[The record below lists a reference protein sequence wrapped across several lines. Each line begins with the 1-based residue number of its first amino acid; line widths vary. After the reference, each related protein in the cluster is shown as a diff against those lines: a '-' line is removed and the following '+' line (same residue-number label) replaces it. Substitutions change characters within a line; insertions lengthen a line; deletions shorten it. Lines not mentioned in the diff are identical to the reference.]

1 MKQMT
6 LNRDDPPP
14 KGHLARLDEIFAE
27 SPYPMR
33 LLSDSPDTFRTSMRT
48 LDLGTVNV
56 VELTLPSSEV
66 LRTTRLVRR
75 SDPELCSVI
84 FPVQGR
90 LILSQAD
97 RQAALTTRDFALYD
111 SSLPFRL
118 KIAVD
123 GETTK
128 LVRAHLPRALVGMP
142 ADAMGR
148 LLAMPLPGR
157 TGVGGLLVR
166 YLTDLAARA
175 AEYRPADLPRLDAIA
190 HDLLAAAVAH
200 HLDADPALQNDSHR
214 HGLLL
219 RIEAF
224 IRQHLRDPDLSPET
238 IAGAHH
244 ISLGH
249 LHRLF
254 GARDTTV
261 AAWIRR
267 QRLEGARR
275 DLSNPALQAV
285 PVHRIA
291 VRWGFRDHSTFT
303 RAFRAAYGLP
313 PKEYRHR
320 ARIGAG

>member
-6 LNRDDPPP
+6 VNRDDSSP
-14 KGHLARLDEIFAE
+14 KEHLAGLDEIFAE

-33 LLSDSPDTFRTSMRT
+33 LLGDSPGPFRTCMRT

-66 LRTTRLVRR
+66 LRTSALVRR

-90 LILSQAD
+90 LLLSQAD
-97 RQAALTTRDFALYD
+97 RQAVLGAHDFALYD

-118 KIAVD
+118 KIAID
-123 GETTK
+123 GEPAK

-142 ADAMGR
+142 AAAMGR
-148 LLAMPLPGR
+148 LLARPLPGR

-166 YLTDLAARA
+166 YLADLAANA
-175 AEYRPADLPRLDAIA
+175 ADYRPADLPRLDAIA

-200 HLDADPALQNDSHR
+200 HLDAEPASSNDAHR
-214 HGLLL
+214 QGLLL

-224 IRQHLRDPDLSPET
+224 IRQHLRDPDLSPEM
-238 IAGAHH
+238 IAVAHH

-261 AAWIRR
+261 AVWIRR
-267 QRLEGARR
+267 QRLERARR
-275 DLSNPALQAV
+275 DLRNPDLQAV

-291 VRWGFRDHSTFT
+291 VHWGFRDHSTFT
-303 RAFRAAYGLP
+303 RAFRAAYGVP
-313 PKEYRHR
+313 PKEYRHG
-320 ARIGAG
+320 ARTGAG